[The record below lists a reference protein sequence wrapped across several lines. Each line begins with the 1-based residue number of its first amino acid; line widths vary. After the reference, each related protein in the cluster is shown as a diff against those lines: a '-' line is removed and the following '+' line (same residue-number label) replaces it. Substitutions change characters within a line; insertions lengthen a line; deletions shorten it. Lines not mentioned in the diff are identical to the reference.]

1 MLSAQESGTPMDKQ
15 IALLAGVVLVAG
27 ALLAIASSVP
37 ANVPALLILIG
48 LALLFWAL
56 AKHADSAR

>member
-1 MLSAQESGTPMDKQ
+1 MLSAQESGAPMDKR
-15 IALLAGVVLVAG
+15 IALLAGVVLV
-27 ALLAIASSVP
+27 
-37 ANVPALLILIG
+37 ALLILIG

>member
-1 MLSAQESGTPMDKQ
+1 MDKQ

-37 ANVPALLILIG
+37 GNVPALLILIG